1 MTLEEALAWIAN
13 IFEEAVDN
21 IKPETVRDDIKYWDS
36 LGVLSLMAGLD
47 EEFDIQLSEDE
58 LQEMRTIE
66 DILKVLRKHGQLS

>member
-21 IKPETVRDDIKYWDS
+21 IKPETARDDIKYWDS
-36 LGVLSLMAGLD
+36 LGGLSLMAGLD
-47 EEFDIQLSEDE
+47 EEFDMQLSEDE

>member
-21 IKPETVRDDIKYWDS
+21 IKPETARDDIKYWDS